1 MSGNF
6 LNYIK
11 MSRTLSRLKGDGR
24 ISLEMPQRKRASSHI
39 EGRISWFFSSCG
51 RKRGVPLE
59 LRRDLRDLLVLPQE
73 SLVCMRVTRGH
84 SGFLSCQCQVLSPHM
99 KLRPE
104 PRVSS
109 PVLTWILGFLSSFNM
124 ESGLVSCG
132 DMQVCFPLEL

>member
-1 MSGNF
+1 MRGESPGFSRVVAGNEGF
-6 LNYIK
+6 L
-11 MSRTLSRLKGDGR
+11 LSYDG
-24 ISLEMPQRKRASSHI
+24 
-39 EGRISWFFSSCG
+39 
-51 RKRGVPLE
+51 
-59 LRRDLRDLLVLPQE
+59 DLRDLLVLPQE
-73 SLVCMRVTRGH
+73 SLVCMQVERGL
-84 SGFLSCQCQVLSPHM
+84 SGFLSSRCQVLSPHM